1 MKFKSAQTLRKPFK
15 TRNLVI
21 FAILTAIIVLM
32 AFTPVGYLR
41 VGVLEITFLMIPV
54 IIGAATLGPLG
65 GLGLGF
71 VFGLTSFL
79 QCFGISAGGTMMFN
93 LAPVLTA
100 LTCFLPRL
108 LFGLIAGFL
117 YKLFKKYIKVPVIP
131 EALTMVLSAV
141 LHTVM
146 FVVLFY
152 VCFKNEEFLKQY
164 GDTFFKIVWAMVGI
178 NAIVEWAVCGVFGTA
193 ILKTLDYFIARY
205 DKKKAQADEEAVEIA
220 ESQSDATGNEDEQTF
235 IVYSSPAQSET
246 EDDASEKN
254 SPASPETESQN

>member
-1 MKFKSAQTLRKPFK
+1 MTATKRFNKPDYKK
-15 TRNLVI
+15 TRKIVI

-41 VGVLEITFLMIPV
+41 VGVVEITFLMIPV
-54 IIGAATLGPLG
+54 IIGAATLGPLWG
-65 GLGLGF
+65 MGLGF

-93 LAPVLTA
+93 LAPFLTV
-100 LTCFLPRL
+100 LTCFLPRI

-117 YKLFKKYIKVPVIP
+117 YKLFKKHIKVPVIP
-131 EALTMVLSAV
+131 EALTMILSAI

-146 FVVLFY
+146 FVLLFY
-152 VCFKNEEFLKQY
+152 ACFKNEEFLQQY

-205 DKKKAQADEEAVEIA
+205 DLKKAQKTNEEKEDGAVA
-220 ESQSDATGNEDEQTF
+220 ESEEDSDDQTF
-235 IVYSSPAQSET
+235 IVNTVSTPAATDDEQSN
-246 EDDASEKN
+246 D
-254 SPASPETESQN
+254 

>member
-1 MKFKSAQTLRKPFK
+1 MTTSTAKFKKPNPTR

-21 FAILTAIIVLM
+21 FAILTAVIVLM

-65 GLGLGF
+65 GMGLGF

-93 LAPVLTA
+93 MAPFLTA
-100 LTCFLPRL
+100 LTCFLPRI

-131 EALTMVLSAV
+131 EALTMILSAV

-146 FVVLFY
+146 FVLLFY
-152 VCFKNEEFLKQY
+152 VCFKNEEFLQQY
-164 GDTFFKIVWAMVGI
+164 SDTFFKIVWAMVGI

-193 ILKTLDYFIARY
+193 ILKTLTYFIARY
-205 DKKKAQADEEAVEIA
+205 DRKKAKQTSDEVNEIVETSA
-220 ESQSDATGNEDEQTF
+220 DATDEADDKTF
-235 IVYSSPAQSET
+235 IVDTPNQET
-246 EDDASEKN
+246 KENGEQPNDKLPEEKQ
-254 SPASPETESQN
+254 E

>member
-1 MKFKSAQTLRKPFK
+1 MR
-15 TRNLVI
+15 TRNIVI

-41 VGVLEITFLMIPV
+41 VGVIEITFLMIPV

-65 GLGLGF
+65 GMGLGF

-93 LAPVLTA
+93 IAPVLTA
-100 LTCFLPRL
+100 LTCFLPRI
-108 LFGLIAGFL
+108 LFGFIAGLL

-131 EALTMVLSAV
+131 EALTMILSAV

-146 FVVLFY
+146 FVLLFY
-152 VCFKNEEFLKQY
+152 ACFRHEEFIKAY
-164 GDTFFKIVWAMVGI
+164 GDSFIAIVWTMVGI

-193 ILKTLDYFIARY
+193 ILKTLDYLIARY
-205 DKKKAQADEEAVEIA
+205 DKKKAAQTQDAQEPEPAEQDDEEETLVIYPNESS
-220 ESQSDATGNEDEQTF
+220 ESQT
-235 IVYSSPAQSET
+235 
-246 EDDASEKN
+246 
-254 SPASPETESQN
+254 PEE

>member
-1 MKFKSAQTLRKPFK
+1 MSTKTANFKKPDYTK
-15 TRNLVI
+15 TRKLVI

-117 YKLFKKYIKVPVIP
+117 YKFFKKYIKVPVIP
-131 EALTMVLSAV
+131 EALTMILSAI

-152 VCFKNEEFLKQY
+152 VCFKNEEFLQQY

-205 DKKKAQADEEAVEIA
+205 DKKKAKAQEDAELVEIV
-220 ESQSDATGNEDEQTF
+220 ESQDTAEDEEQTF
-235 IVYSSPAQSET
+235 IVNSSPDSA
-246 EDDASEKN
+246 DND
-254 SPASPETESQN
+254 SPASPETDSPDSNPEE